1 MAQDLPLHEAPN
13 SALNGAHDG
22 VNDSPPSVTI
32 PLNEVSSFPDALTQI
47 PADDVH
53 VTDYRVMPWPDGSR
67 VTVEMGLTPFRQF
80 PAMDVMVANEAGEIF
95 RQVSLVGTIER
106 RPAPTLWLPRLP
118 RGSRLLVVIDMI
130 NSGRVYQQVVVPF
143 EVAGPIL
150 KKVVE

>member
-1 MAQDLPLHEAPN
+1 MAQDLPLYETP
-13 SALNGAHDG
+13 NGAQNGAANGGIHATVPLDA
-22 VNDSPPSVTI
+22 VT
-32 PLNEVSSFPDALTQI
+32 NFPDALTQI
-47 PADDVH
+47 PADDVR

-118 RGSRLLVVIDMI
+118 RGTSLLVVIDMI
-130 NSGRVYQQVVVPF
+130 NAGRVYQQVVVPF

-150 KKVVE
+150 KKVLEI